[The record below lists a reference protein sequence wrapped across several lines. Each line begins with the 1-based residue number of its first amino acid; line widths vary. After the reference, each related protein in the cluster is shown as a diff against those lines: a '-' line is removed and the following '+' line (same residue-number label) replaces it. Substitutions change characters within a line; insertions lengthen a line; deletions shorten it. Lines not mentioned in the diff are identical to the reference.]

1 MSRPAGRRG
10 ALLGRTLR
18 LGSLLLAGAGSLL
31 FLALFILSSRDLDRQ
46 QQSFGHAATTEAWV
60 VHQLAI
66 QFQKLQRVLALAQ
79 TGAGG
84 TATAPG
90 TDPAAAVAIQ
100 ADLLWSR
107 IDLLTSGPEVGTLG
121 ALPETREVQAA
132 LRHALERLEH
142 LLPAIGRGE
151 PAAIAEAGA
160 LLAAQEDA
168 VGRYAQDMLHRAP
181 KAVRAVGTAVGRN
194 PVSLL
199 IPCHRAL
206 RKSGALGGYHWGLG
220 VKRAMLAWETA
231 ELTRSEQDAA

>member
-84 TATAPG
+84 TATGSKAG
-90 TDPAAAVAIQ
+90 DSSI
-100 ADLLWSR
+100 
-107 IDLLTSGPEVGTLG
+107 E
-121 ALPETREVQAA
+121 
-132 LRHALERLEH
+132 
-142 LLPAIGRGE
+142 
-151 PAAIAEAGA
+151 EAGCRPSKNSTS
-160 LLAAQEDA
+160 
-168 VGRYAQDMLHRAP
+168 V
-181 KAVRAVGTAVGRN
+181 
-194 PVSLL
+194 
-199 IPCHRAL
+199 
-206 RKSGALGGYHWGLG
+206 
-220 VKRAMLAWETA
+220 
-231 ELTRSEQDAA
+231 